1 MYEKTISGS
10 ILDENTLPIIQS
22 FCNEMPGGFFIY
34 KAYGAGEFIYVNKA
48 VLRIFGCD
56 TEEEFRELT
65 GNVFKGIVHPDDFP
79 KVDRSIQE
87 QIIGSS
93 ENLDYVEYR
102 IIRKDGTVRYV
113 QDYGKYIMTNSLGG
127 IFCVFID
134 DATDRLRERM
144 EELEKIN
151 ARLKNTLS
159 REYQYQKAILHNARL
174 FFEANLTED
183 TFISSTGQST
193 DGSLADMFKS
203 VNIPEYTRYSDVLDY
218 VSKNVVKSSN
228 EEYKQFFSIERLIGC
243 YLSDEP
249 EQVMECVITDKSG
262 RERIFQF
269 IALIGKN
276 EYTNNIIALF
286 VAKDITDINEKKR
299 LFQIALKEANAANIA
314 RQTFLDNISHDI
326 RTPLN
331 SIIGYTELIKTNPK
345 DTDKICH
352 YLDNIKLSSV
362 QLLKIVTESLE
373 LTYLESG
380 KASLN
385 KGECDLEE
393 LLCDVKNRIAP
404 DAAEKNITL
413 IFDKSRVRNFAV
425 YADYLRLEEVLWQL
439 LDNGVK
445 YTDEGGRVVLRIEE
459 DENSPHGFGAFTFT
473 VEDNGCGI
481 EEELLDTIF
490 EPFKRVE
497 NTTASGIF
505 GSGLGLAVVKN
516 IVDMMNGTIS
526 VKSKVGKESIFSV
539 SVTLKLQGVQR
550 NPADINCVSAD
561 EQFMEGIRIL
571 LVEDNAVNLEI
582 EKAMLEYCGCIVDT
596 AINGREAVKK
606 ISELS
611 SKVYDVILMDIQ
623 MPVMDGYEAARQ
635 IRRLKNPTLAGI
647 PIIAVSA
654 NAFED
659 DREKSLESGMNAH
672 FPKPIDITELQNLIG
687 KILHIS
693 K

>member
-1 MYEKTISGS
+1 MYEKTISRS
-10 ILDENTLPIIQS
+10 ILNENTLPIIQS
-22 FCNEMPGGFFIY
+22 FCDDMPGGFFIY
-34 KAYGAGEFIYVNKA
+34 KAFGAGELIYVNKA

-56 TEEEFRELT
+56 TEQEFRELT
-65 GNVFKGIVHPDDFP
+65 GNMFKGLVHPDDYP

-87 QIIGSS
+87 QISGSS

-113 QDYGKYIMTNSLGG
+113 EDYGKYITTSSYGG
-127 IFCVFID
+127 IFCVFIN

-159 REYQYQKAILHNARL
+159 REYQYQKAILHNASL

-183 TFISSTGQST
+183 TFISSSGLSSS
-193 DGSLADMFKS
+193 GSISDMFRS
-203 VNIPEYTRYSDVLDY
+203 VNIPEYTRYSDVLGY
-218 VSKNVVKSSN
+218 VSKNVVKSDN
-228 EEYKQFFSIERLIGC
+228 EEFRRFFSIERLIGC
-243 YLSDEP
+243 YSNDEP
-249 EQVMECVITDKSG
+249 EQVMECEITDRSG

-269 IALIGKN
+269 VALIGRN
-276 EYTNNIIALF
+276 EYTDNIIALF
-286 VAKDITDINEKKR
+286 VAKDITDISAKKR
-299 LFQIALKEANAANIA
+299 LFQMALKEANAANIA
-314 RQTFLDNISHDI
+314 RQTFLNNISHDI

-345 DTDKICH
+345 DTEKICH

-385 KGECDLEE
+385 KEECDLEE
-393 LLCDVKNRIAP
+393 LLCDVKKRIAP
-404 DAAEKNITL
+404 DAAAKNITL
-413 IFDKSRVRNFAV
+413 AFDKSRVRNFAV

-445 YTDEGGRVVLRIEE
+445 YTGEGGNVVLRVEE
-459 DENSPHGFGAFTFT
+459 DENAANGFGTFTFT

-481 EEELLDTIF
+481 EEELLGTIF

-526 VKSKVGKESIFSV
+526 VKSSVNKGSVFSV
-539 SVTLKLQGVQR
+539 TLTLKLQGVQR
-550 NPADINCVSAD
+550 NSPDIKCGSSN
-561 EQFMEGIRIL
+561 ENFMEGIRIL
-571 LVEDNAVNLEI
+571 LVEDNPVNLEI
-582 EKAMLEYCGCIVDT
+582 EKAMLEYCGCIVET
-596 AINGREAVKK
+596 AVNGREAVKK
-606 ISELS
+606 IRGIS
-611 SKVYDVILMDIQ
+611 SKIYDIILMDIQ

-635 IRRLKNPTLAGI
+635 IRKLDDPNLADI

-672 FPKPIDITELQNLIG
+672 FPKPIDITELRKLIG

>member
-1 MYEKTISGS
+1 MYEKTISRS
-10 ILDENTLPIIQS
+10 ILNENTLPIIQS
-22 FCNEMPGGFFIY
+22 FCDDMPGGFFIY
-34 KAYGAGEFIYVNKA
+34 KAFGAGELIYVNKA

-56 TEEEFRELT
+56 TEQEFRELT
-65 GNVFKGIVHPDDFP
+65 GNMFKGLVHPDDYP

-87 QIIGSS
+87 QISGSS

-113 QDYGKYIMTNSLGG
+113 EDYGKYITTSSYGG

-159 REYQYQKAILHNARL
+159 REYQYQKAILHNASL

-183 TFISSTGQST
+183 TFISSSGLSSN
-193 DGSLADMFKS
+193 GSLSDMFRS
-203 VNIPEYTRYSDVLDY
+203 VNIPEYTRYSDVLGY
-218 VSKNVVKSSN
+218 VSKNVVKSDH
-228 EEYKQFFSIERLIGC
+228 EEFRRFFSIERLIGC
-243 YLSDEP
+243 YSSDEP
-249 EQVMECVITDKSG
+249 EQVMECEITDRSG

-269 IALIGKN
+269 VALIGRN
-276 EYTNNIIALF
+276 EYTDNIIALF
-286 VAKDITDINEKKR
+286 VAKDITDISAKKR
-299 LFQIALKEANAANIA
+299 LFQMALKEANAANIA
-314 RQTFLDNISHDI
+314 RQTFLNNISHDI

-385 KGECDLEE
+385 KEECDLEE
-393 LLCDVKNRIAP
+393 LLCDVKKRIAP
-404 DAAEKNITL
+404 DAAAKNITL
-413 IFDKSRVRNFAV
+413 AFDKSRVRNFAV

-445 YTDEGGRVVLRIEE
+445 YTGEGGKVVLRVEE
-459 DENSPHGFGAFTFT
+459 DENSANGFGTFTFT

-481 EEELLDTIF
+481 EEELLGTIF

-526 VKSKVGKESIFSV
+526 VKSSVDKGSVFSV
-539 SVTLKLQGVQR
+539 SLTLKLQGVQR
-550 NPADINCVSAD
+550 NSPDIKCGSSN
-561 EQFMEGIRIL
+561 ENFMEGIRIL
-571 LVEDNAVNLEI
+571 LVEDNPVNLEI
-582 EKAMLEYCGCIVDT
+582 EKAMLEYCGCIVET
-596 AINGREAVKK
+596 AVNGKEAVKK
-606 ISELS
+606 IRGLS
-611 SKVYDVILMDIQ
+611 SKIYDIILMDIQ

-635 IRRLKNPTLAGI
+635 IRKLDDPNLADI

-672 FPKPIDITELQNLIG
+672 FPKPIDIAELRKLIG